1 MQFPVART
9 LRSCNEEFEKN
20 WDDEAIHFRQVC
32 LDSCVI
38 LGRLTSFSI
47 YSIEVCE
54 AENKTLN
61 LSHLEDEQERSS
73 QWRGSK

>member
-38 LGRLTSFSI
+38 LGRLTSI

-54 AENKTLN
+54 AENKSLP
-61 LSHLEDEQERSS
+61 L
-73 QWRGSK
+73 RG

>member
-38 LGRLTSFSI
+38 LEGKPHA
-47 YSIEVCE
+47 IEVCE
-54 AENKTLN
+54 AKNKTLN
-61 LSHLEDEQERSS
+61 LSH
-73 QWRGSK
+73 